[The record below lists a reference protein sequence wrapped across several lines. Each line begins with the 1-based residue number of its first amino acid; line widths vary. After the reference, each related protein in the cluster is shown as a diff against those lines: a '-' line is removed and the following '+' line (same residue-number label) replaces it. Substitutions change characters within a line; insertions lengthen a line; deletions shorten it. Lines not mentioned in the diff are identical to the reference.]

1 MRVVLISE
9 SRTNLKISEGWDFL
23 LTDIE
28 FMVTCSIT
36 VRFKRICACFE
47 VFVEVAFSFQFAS
60 LTPETSPNTKKLKRA
75 RIESFWHFDTLGSQN
90 PRSYGDIDFI
100 V

>member
-1 MRVVLISE
+1 MVLIHE
-9 SRTNLKISEGWDFL
+9 SCTNLEINEGWNFL
-23 LTDIE
+23 LSDIE
-28 FMVTCSIT
+28 FMVTCSFT

-47 VFVEVAFSFQFAS
+47 VFVEVAFSFEFAS

-75 RIESFWHFDTLGSQN
+75 RIESFRHFDTLGSRN